1 MKQQIKIEPDK
12 IHLLG
17 VDILKARIES
27 DFDALSIESTSFK
40 FDLGFTNGFNT
51 EEKLVRCEL
60 EIEVDKIDERNKIV
74 AESQFTLSF
83 VFHIENFDAFIQ
95 KGNNENIVFDGSM
108 AATLGGICFSTARG
122 ILLTR
127 FQGTVFKDFI
137 LPVIDPRKMLEDK
150 EG

>member
-60 EIEVDKIDERNKIV
+60 EIEVDKIDDRNKII

-83 VFHIENFDAFIQ
+83 VFHVENFDAFIQ
-95 KGNNENIVFDGSM
+95 KKIFY
-108 AATLGGICFSTARG
+108 
-122 ILLTR
+122 
-127 FQGTVFKDFI
+127 
-137 LPVIDPRKMLEDK
+137 
-150 EG
+150 

>member
-27 DFDALSIESTSFK
+27 DFDALSIESTGFK

-95 KGNNENIVFDGSM
+95 KGNNENIVFDSSM

-137 LPVIDPRKMLEDK
+137 LPVIDPRKLLEDK